1 MLTVPIPDVNVTILE
16 NKRKTVGS
24 TLSLKCNVTT
34 VMGISSRVEILW
46 IRNGTIVNET
56 NNGRIRIFRNDST
69 HTSILQFSYLS
80 EDDESNYTC
89 SATILDSNNS
99 ELIELSNFDS
109 TLLCLLSTYVPVA
122 KMCLVSY
129 CIACYTRMIK
139 KFKI

>member
-1 MLTVPIPDVNVTILE
+1 MNVTILE

-34 VMGISSRVEILW
+34 VMGISSNVEILW
-46 IRNGTIVNET
+46 IKNGTIVNET

-80 EDDESNYTC
+80 EGDESNYTC
-89 SATILDSNNS
+89 SAMIHDSNNS
-99 ELIELSNFDS
+99 KLIELSNFDS
-109 TLLCLLSTYVPVA
+109 TLQCLLSTYVPVA

-129 CIACYTRMIK
+129 CV
-139 KFKI
+139 

>member
-1 MLTVPIPDVNVTILE
+1 MFYVLLTVPIPDVNVTILE

-34 VMGISSRVEILW
+34 VMGISSSVEILW
-46 IRNGTIVNET
+46 IKNGTIVNET
-56 NNGRIRIFRNDST
+56 NNSRIKIFRNDST

-89 SATILDSNNS
+89 SAMIRDNNNS
-99 ELIELSNFDS
+99 KLIELSNFDS
-109 TLLCLLSTYVPVA
+109 TLLCLLSTCVPIA

-129 CIACYTRMIK
+129 CI
-139 KFKI
+139 